1 MNGPPTGQQA
11 VTVTSSIVCRVS
23 RSWWIRHTSSIHRSE
38 SIVIFPFVF
47 RPSPFSFSSFDIS
60 SIRAAY
66 SITDST
72 PPCLILSLILIFLV
86 RLYLVCNFAVRLEF
100 SFLAILRFLPSIPFC
115 GGCIVLHSARLCHM
129 PFVHPGILY
138 MLFSYF
144 LFFLGWL
151 PWVLS
156 GGRQLSFRVPFPLY
170 SLIISPSSQAWGIF
184 SASCA
189 FSIMA
194 FNIFLVSGVP
204 SMNISFGILSG
215 PRLFFLF
222 SFLLRCW
229 IPLCLS
235 HCCQLHSTGVLAPG
249 TLFQLLFWSIYCIL
263 GCLLWLG
270 ITLQSN

>member
-100 SFLAILRFLPSIPFC
+100 SFLAILRFLPSIPFLWRVYS
-115 GGCIVLHSARLCHM
+115 IASSQAL
-129 PFVHPGILY
+129 
-138 MLFSYF
+138 SYAFCTSRNTIYAVF
-144 LFFLGWL
+144 LFFVFSWMASLSTIRWSAVELPGSLPFVYSYYFTFFPGLGD
-151 PWVLS
+151 
-156 GGRQLSFRVPFPLY
+156 
-170 SLIISPSSQAWGIF
+170 
-184 SASCA
+184 
-189 FSIMA
+189 
-194 FNIFLVSGVP
+194 
-204 SMNISFGILSG
+204 
-215 PRLFFLF
+215 LF
-222 SFLLRCW
+222 SFV
-229 IPLCLS
+229 CLFY
-235 HCCQLHSTGVLAPG
+235 HGL
-249 TLFQLLFWSIYCIL
+249 
-263 GCLLWLG
+263 
-270 ITLQSN
+270 